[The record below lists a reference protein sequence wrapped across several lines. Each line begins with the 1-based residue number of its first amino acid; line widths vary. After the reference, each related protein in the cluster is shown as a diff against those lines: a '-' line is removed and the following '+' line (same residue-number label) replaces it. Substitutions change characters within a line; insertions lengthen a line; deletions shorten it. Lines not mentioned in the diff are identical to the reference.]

1 MSLPLSHY
9 LKDFSSPSAA
19 QPAFGDT
26 AFGEIDVDSDPF
38 DISFEAP
45 EPEPQVDV
53 EAEKRQSYAE
63 GYEQAEREIIA
74 RYEAQIADM
83 EEAHAR
89 QMAELRETFENTSG
103 AAISD
108 GLKSI
113 ASEIATHV
121 SEQTALALAPVL
133 SELVAAK
140 AIKNLAKMIE
150 MAILNGDAG
159 NIVVRGPH
167 QLFELLVKEL
177 PERADLL
184 RHVEAD
190 DLDLSVDT
198 GETLLVTRLSAWTA
212 SLKKAIG

>member
-9 LKDFSSPSAA
+9 LKDFSSPAAA
-19 QPAFGDT
+19 QPVFGETSFGD
-26 AFGEIDVDSDPF
+26 IDIESDPF

-45 EPEPQVDV
+45 EPEPQVDI

-63 GYEQAEREIIA
+63 GYEQAEREIVA

-83 EEAHAR
+83 EEVHAR
-89 QMAELRETFENTSG
+89 QMAELREGFETHAG
-103 AAISD
+103 AAISS
-108 GLKSI
+108 GLTSI
-113 ASEIATHV
+113 AAEIANHV
-121 SEQTALALAPVL
+121 SEQTALVLAPVV

-140 AIKNLAKMIE
+140 TVKNLAKMIE

-159 NIVVRGPH
+159 TIVVRGPH
-167 QLFELLVKEL
+167 PLFELLVKEL
-177 PERADLL
+177 PEKADLL